1 LVSLQQELDALTAKI
16 TASKRIP
23 QQIAPQ
29 FMAGIKEQI
38 ASGKSEMALKAGDAA
53 PAFKL
58 RDQNGACVSLSLLRA
73 RGPLVISFYRGAWCS
88 YCNLELQALEAA
100 RADIEARGASII
112 AISMQNAA
120 FSSKSVSENH
130 LGFPSLIDADG
141 QVAADFGLLYSLS
154 AQTIELYK
162 ALGLDLE
169 LINAQAGWSL
179 LMPARYLIAREGIV
193 AYAEVNPDYT
203 HRAEP
208 GDLLP
213 ILDKLP
219 RSKSATGRFSPTQP

>member
-1 LVSLQQELDALTAKI
+1 
-16 TASKRIP
+16 
-23 QQIAPQ
+23 
-29 FMAGIKEQI
+29 MAGIKEQI

-58 RDQNGACVSLSLLRA
+58 RDENGACVSLSLLLP

-88 YCNLELQALEAA
+88 YCNLELEALEAA

-120 FSSKSVSENH
+120 FSSKPVSENH
-130 LGFPSLIDADG
+130 LGFPTLIDADG
-141 QVAADFGLLYSLS
+141 HVAADFGLLYSLS
-154 AQTIELYK
+154 AQMIELYK
-162 ALGLDLE
+162 ALGT
-169 LINAQAGWSL
+169 
-179 LMPARYLIAREGIV
+179 V

-208 GDLLP
+208 SDLLP
-213 ILDKLP
+213 ILDKLA